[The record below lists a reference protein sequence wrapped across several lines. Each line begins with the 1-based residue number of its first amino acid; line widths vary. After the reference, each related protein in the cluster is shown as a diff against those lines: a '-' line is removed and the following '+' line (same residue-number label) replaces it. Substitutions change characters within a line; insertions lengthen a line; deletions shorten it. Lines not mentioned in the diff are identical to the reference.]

1 MVVKS
6 MHHPDGA
13 NPDAFDTPIFKALL
27 TPYRSLGKTGFR
39 VLMGGLISCWL
50 FVCVLFWSIGAW
62 PIIGFFG
69 LDVLLIYLAFRW
81 NYHTAK
87 AREEISVSR
96 AALHIRKF
104 EPSGKL
110 IEHEFHPFRARFT
123 IARKPELG
131 ITSMHVE
138 SRPYR
143 VLIGGFLNPD
153 DRESFATAFGHA
165 LSEARR

>member
-1 MVVKS
+1 

-13 NPDAFDTPIFKALL
+13 NPDRFDQPIFEALL

-39 VLMGGLISCWL
+39 VLMGAIISCWL
-50 FVCVLFWSIGAW
+50 FVCFAFWSIGAW

-69 LDVLLIYLAFRW
+69 LDVLAIYLAFRW
-81 NYHTAK
+81 NYRAAN

-104 EPSGKL
+104 DPSGKL
-110 IEHEFHPFRARFT
+110 IAHEFHPFRTRFR
-123 IARKPELG
+123 IARKPEFG

-138 SRPYR
+138 SREKR

-153 DRESFATAFGHA
+153 DRESFASAFTHA
-165 LSEARR
+165 LREARR